1 MKVALLSR
9 SAHPLHAPGGMER
22 AVFELARH
30 LTERGVETT
39 LITRPPTRA
48 GVFPGRVL
56 SVPYGPEAGHG
67 RILDRTMRYPRFA
80 HRVGERA
87 AELVRQGGAEIVDA
101 QGLTAL
107 GYARRRRRDRA
118 LRAPLLMN
126 PQGMEEHKT
135 RGFKRLALFRLRA
148 LSRQAARLADRVVAT
163 DQITRREVPRLLGVD
178 PARVVVIPNGVS
190 LDAIEQATPPEAALV
205 AARAVPSLSEAD
217 PVFLSVGRLETYK
230 GFLDVL
236 GAIESLVQDRALPE
250 RWAWVVV
257 GQGPAEAE
265 LRARLGPDLRNHVHL
280 VGRVS
285 EELLHAFYARSDVF
299 VHATRYEG
307 SSLVTLEAMAHRLP
321 VVATRAGGIP
331 DKVVE
336 GETGLLLEPGDRA
349 GLARALETMAGSP
362 EARRAFGERG
372 RERCLRFFAWP
383 RIIEGVLALYQELL
397 EEAAA

>member
-9 SAHPLHAPGGMER
+9 SAHPLHAPGGLER

-39 LITRPPTRA
+39 LITRPPTRD

-56 SVPYGPEAGHG
+56 TVPYGPEAGHG
-67 RILDRTMRYPRFA
+67 RILDRTLRYPRFA
-80 HRVGERA
+80 HRVGEQA
-87 AELVRQGGAEIVDA
+87 AELVRQGAAEVVDA

-107 GYARRRRRDRA
+107 GYAQRRRRDRS
-118 LRAPLLMN
+118 LKAPLLMN
-126 PQGMEEHKT
+126 PQGMEEHKA
-135 RGFKRLALFRLRA
+135 RGLKRLALFRLRA

-163 DQITRREVPRLLGVD
+163 DQVTRREVPRLLGVD
-178 PARVVVIPNGVS
+178 PRKVVVIPNGIAPDTV
-190 LDAIEQATPPEAALV
+190 EQATPPEADLV
-205 AARAVPSLSEAD
+205 AARAVPALAGAD
-217 PVFLSVGRLETYK
+217 PVFLSVGRLEAYK

-236 GAIESLVQDRALPE
+236 GALASLVQTRALPE

-265 LRARLGPDLRNHVHL
+265 LRARLTPDLRNHVHP

-285 EELLHAFYARSDVF
+285 EELLHAFYARSDIF
-299 VHATRYEG
+299 VHATHYEG

-336 GETGLLLEPGDRA
+336 GETGVLVEPGDVAALAR
-349 GLARALETMAGSP
+349 GLAAMAREPET
-362 EARRAFGERG
+362 RRGFGERG
-372 RERCLRFFAWP
+372 RERCLRLFSWP
-383 RIIEGVLALYQELL
+383 QIIGQVLALYHELL
-397 EEAAA
+397 AEAAV